1 MLQVLINIQNV
12 SINDIIKYNAY
23 IGKKVYVIDVYR
35 SPIERKMSEFFEKIA
50 DMHFNTTEENLNN
63 YNVNKII
70 NRFNKLFPYLA
81 NDADYFKEKYNLEL
95 PENFDFEKK
104 YLLQEKDNITYVKL
118 RLRDSSE
125 WDRILEEIF
134 DVNVVII
141 SDYKTDNK
149 PINRLYSQFKNDY
162 ILRCTDKDV
171 NEEWL
176 SFLDFRDFDAYKK
189 DVTAF
194 KPDYLFHLGAYTDLE
209 YCEKN
214 VEDTYLTNTI
224 SVENA
229 VYIANEL
236 NIPLLYISTAG
247 IFDGNKDLYDDWD
260 QPNPLG
266 VYARSKFM
274 GERYVVENAKRF
286 LVCRAGWMMGAGPN
300 KDKKFIQKLMKQIK
314 DGKKELFI
322 VDDKDGTPTFTHD
335 FSKNVKALIEKEY
348 WGLYNMVCGGQT
360 SRLEVAHELL
370 TLLGLSDEIKI
381 NVVNSDFF
389 KEIYF
394 AERPPCERLDNR
406 KLKLRNINLMQDWKV
421 ALKEYIDL
429 NYTAYLK

>member
-1 MLQVLINIQNV
+1 MMKKIYIAGSGGMLGE
-12 SINDIIKYNAY
+12 A
-23 IGKKVYVIDVYR
+23 
-35 SPIERKMSEFFEKIA
+35 F
-50 DMHFNTTEENLNN
+50 
-63 YNVNKII
+63 
-70 NRFNKLFPYLA
+70 
-81 NDADYFKEKYNLEL
+81 
-95 PENFDFEKK
+95 
-104 YLLQEKDNITYVKL
+104 
-118 RLRDSSE
+118 
-125 WDRILEEIF
+125 
-134 DVNVVII
+134 
-141 SDYKTDNK
+141 
-149 PINRLYSQFKNDY
+149 YSQFKNDY
-162 ILRCTDKDV
+162 TLKCTDKDV

-176 SFLDFRDFDAYKK
+176 SFLDFRDLDEYKK
-189 DVTAF
+189 DVEAF

-209 YCEKN
+209 YCENN

-229 VYIANEL
+229 VYISNAL
-236 NIPLLYISTAG
+236 DIPLLYISTAG

-274 GERYVVENAKRF
+274 GERYVVENANRF
-286 LVCRAGWMMGAGPN
+286 LVCRAGWMMGAGPK

-314 DGKKELFI
+314 EGKNELFI

-335 FSKNVKALIEKEY
+335 FAKNVKALIEKEY

-370 TLLGLSDEIKI
+370 SLLGLSNEIKI
-381 NVVNSDFF
+381 NVVNSEYF

-429 NYTAYLK
+429 YYNSYLK